1 MTEPARS
8 SRRAVSRRTALV
20 ATMVAAA
27 VALGSVSVPPTRAAD
42 PWLDGRVPSPT
53 RSGAAKGS
61 GVAPDAQPTGRL
73 LIRYREGVDA
83 AARQRTRDG
92 EGLALVSSLP
102 SLDLELVEPRA
113 GRVADA
119 VRRTS
124 ARPDVLF
131 VEPEYRRSHLA
142 GPTGEPLLAQQWALR
157 NTGQTVNGFVG
168 VPDVDMNVPEAW
180 NVTTGRADLVVAVL
194 DDGVDFSHPDL
205 AGRMWTNPDE
215 IAGNGI
221 DDDLNGFVDDV
232 NGWDF
237 CNQDATVQDAGD
249 SHGTHVAGS
258 IAASGNGAGIAGVA
272 PNVKIMA
279 VKFLDGTDASCGT
292 DMQAAAAIQYASL
305 EGAHII
311 NASWGGGGFSATLEA
326 AISSAADILVVAA
339 AGNANSDNDVS
350 PVYPAS
356 YELDNVLS
364 VASIHNEGHLTETTN
379 FGATSV
385 DLSAPGEDILS
396 TLPGNTYGLMSGT
409 SMAAANASGV
419 AALAASARS
428 SLLSSGAQ
436 LRRHLIHT
444 ARALPSTLGWV
455 ASPRLLDARAAVVSR
470 PDIVRLSGG
479 DRYATAAAISRSTFV
494 PHVPFLFVATGLG
507 FPDALAGGAVA
518 AQTGVPLLLVSPSSI
533 PAATLNEIK
542 RLKPID
548 IYVLG
553 GRAVVSDTVLGQ
565 LRTLDDPAIG
575 QTTRLAGAN
584 RYATAA
590 AIANAAFAP
599 NVPTAFI
606 STGANFPDA
615 LAGAPASQVFGGPLL
630 LVSQWSTPTET
641 RNALSALKPQR
652 IVILGGTAVVS
663 PTVAAQLDAYTTGPV
678 LRWSGADR
686 YATAAAVAAQAFAS
700 AGSAYVASGLGFPDA
715 LAGGPSAGAALGPL
729 LLTAP
734 ATLPTPTRQ
743 QLQRLKPVRVF
754 VLGGTSVISN
764 GVVDQIRQLFP

>member
-1 MTEPARS
+1 MTEPARPS
-8 SRRAVSRRTALV
+8 RSHASRRAAVAGVLLTAALV
-20 ATMVAAA
+20 V
-27 VALGSVSVPPTRAAD
+27 GSVSVTPTRGAE
-42 PWLDGRVPSPT
+42 PLFDGPVPSPT
-53 RSGAAKGS
+53 RAGAAKGS

-73 LIRYREGVDA
+73 IIRYRDGIDA
-83 AARQRTRDG
+83 AARQRVRDA

-102 SLDLELVEPRA
+102 SLDLELVEPRP
-113 GRVADA
+113 GRAADV
-119 VRRTS
+119 VRRMS
-124 ARPDVLF
+124 GRPDVLF
-131 VEPEYRRSHLA
+131 VEPEHRRSHLA
-142 GPTGEPLLAQQWALR
+142 GPTGEPLFGQQWALR
-157 NTGQTVNGFVG
+157 NTGQTVNGFAG

-205 AGRMWTNPDE
+205 AARMWRNPGE
-215 IAGNGI
+215 VAGNGL
-221 DDDLNGFVDDV
+221 DDDGNGFVDDI

-237 CNQDATVQDAGD
+237 CNDDATVQDAGD
-249 SHGTHVAGS
+249 FHGTHVAGS

-279 VKFLDGTDASCGT
+279 VKFLDETDAGCGT
-292 DMQAAAAIQYASL
+292 DMQAAEAIEYATS

-311 NASWGGGGFSATLEA
+311 NASWGGTGFSATLEA
-326 AISSAADILVVAA
+326 AIAGVPDTLVVAA
-339 AGNANSDNDVS
+339 AGNSNSDNDS
-350 PVYPAS
+350 APVYPAS
-356 YELDNVLS
+356 YELDNVLA
-364 VASIHNEGHLTETTN
+364 VAAIHNEGHLTDATN
-379 FGATSV
+379 FGLVGV

-396 TLPGNTYGLMSGT
+396 TLPGNTYGLLSGT
-409 SMAAANASGV
+409 SMAAANATGV
-419 AALAASARS
+419 AALAASART

-470 PDIVRLSGG
+470 PDIVRLSGA
-479 DRYATAAAISRSTFV
+479 DRFATAAAISRSTFV

-518 AQTGVPLLLVSPSSI
+518 AQAGVPLLLVSTSSI
-533 PAATLNEIK
+533 PSATLNEIK

-553 GRAVVSDTVLGQ
+553 GPAVVSDGVLQQ
-565 LRTLDDPAIG
+565 LRSLDDLSIG
-575 QTTRLAGAN
+575 RTVRLAGAN

-590 AIANAAFAP
+590 VIAGAAFGA

-615 LAGAPASQVFGGPLL
+615 LAGAPVSQVFGGPLL
-630 LVSQWSTPTET
+630 LVSQSSTPTAT

-663 PTVAAQLDAYTTGPV
+663 ATVAAQLDAYTTGPV
-678 LRWSGADR
+678 QRWSGSNR

-700 AGSAYVASGLGFPDA
+700 AASAYLASGLGFPDA

-734 ATLPTPTRQ
+734 SSLPTPTRQ

-764 GVVDQIRQLFP
+764 GVVDQVRQLFP

>member
-1 MTEPARS
+1 MTEPARPPH
-8 SRRAVSRRTALV
+8 RPVSRRTAVVSALL
-20 ATMVAAA
+20 TAALG
-27 VALGSVSVPPTRAAD
+27 LGSVSVTPTRGAE
-42 PWLDGRVPSPT
+42 PLLDGPVPSPT
-53 RSGAAKGS
+53 RAGEAKGS
-61 GVAPDAQPTGRL
+61 GMAPDARPTGRL
-73 LIRYREGVDA
+73 IVRYRDGVDA
-83 AARQRTRDG
+83 AARQRARDA

-102 SLDLELVEPRA
+102 SLDLELVEARH
-113 GRVADA
+113 GRPADV
-119 VRRTS
+119 VRRMS
-124 ARPDVLF
+124 GRPDVLF

-142 GPTGEPLLAQQWALR
+142 GPTGEPLFGQQWALR
-157 NTGQTVNGFVG
+157 NTGQSVGGFVG

-205 AGRMWTNPDE
+205 AGRMWTNPGE
-215 IAGNGI
+215 VAGNGL
-221 DDDLNGFVDDV
+221 DDDGNGHVDDV

-237 CNQDATVQDAGD
+237 CNDDATVQDAGD
-249 SHGTHVAGS
+249 FHGTHVAGS

-279 VKFLDGTDASCGT
+279 VKFLDENDASCGT
-292 DMQAAAAIQYASL
+292 DMQAAAAIAYATS

-311 NASWGGGGFSATLEA
+311 NASWGGTGFSSTLEA
-326 AISSAADILVVAA
+326 AIAAVPDTLVVAA
-339 AGNANSDNDVS
+339 AGNSNSDNDVT

-364 VASIHNEGHLTETTN
+364 VASIHNEGHLTTTTN
-379 FGATSV
+379 FGAVSV
-385 DLSAPGEDILS
+385 DLSVPGEDILS
-396 TLPGNTYGLMSGT
+396 TLPGNAYGLLSGT
-409 SMAAANASGV
+409 SMAAANATGV
-419 AALAASARS
+419 AALAASARTA
-428 SLLSSGAQ
+428 LLSSGGQ
-436 LRRHLIHT
+436 LRRHLVHT
-444 ARALPSTLGWV
+444 ARALPNTLGWV

-518 AQTGVPLLLVSPSSI
+518 AQAGVPLLLVSPSSI

-542 RLKPID
+542 RVKPID

-553 GRAVVSDTVLGQ
+553 GPAVVSDGVLGQ
-565 LRTLDDPAIG
+565 LRTLDDPGIG
-575 QTTRLAGAN
+575 QTVRLAGAN

-590 AIANAAFAP
+590 AIASAAFGA

-630 LVSQWSTPTET
+630 LVSQWSTPTAT

-686 YATAAAVAAQAFAS
+686 YATAAAVAGQAFAS